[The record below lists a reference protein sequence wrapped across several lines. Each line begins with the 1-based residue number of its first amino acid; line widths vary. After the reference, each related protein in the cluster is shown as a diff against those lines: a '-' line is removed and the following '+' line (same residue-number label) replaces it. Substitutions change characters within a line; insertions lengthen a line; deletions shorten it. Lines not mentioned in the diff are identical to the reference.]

1 MHLPYAIEEVLPFY
15 CKSFATMPQKQ
26 CSVTAKAMQR
36 HCKGDTA
43 SLQKHGSNSAKAM
56 RKHTKER
63 IHFLTFPKI
72 PILVYRSSSTSV
84 ARHINEWLSVCGCPD
99 FICFLFAFNK

>member
-26 CSVTAKAMQR
+26 YSVNAKAMQR

-43 SLQKHGSNSAKAM
+43 SLQKQCNITAKAM
-56 RKHTKER
+56 QYCSYYENKSNL
-63 IHFLTFPKI
+63 ID
-72 PILVYRSSSTSV
+72 SN
-84 ARHINEWLSVCGCPD
+84 INHLS
-99 FICFLFAFNK
+99 LNN